1 MTLTLRPYQQEAL
14 DSIKSFYDRGIKKQ
28 LLVLATGG
36 GKTFCFSSIPSVIED
51 SLPMLVL
58 AHREELLDQAKRS
71 LEIAHPEFKIQIEQA
86 SRKVDTDCDVVVA
99 SVPTLGRKDSERI
112 KKFQPNHFKTIIVD
126 ESHHASA
133 STYRNILDYFQDYF
147 LLGVTATPQRSDN
160 VRLTDVFDEIV
171 YYKTMPELIKEGW
184 LSPVVGYRVK
194 TSVDISSVQTNRG
207 DYVESQ
213 LQAAVDIPARNDAIV
228 DAYNDIVPHSKAIVF
243 CAGVDHAYN
252 VASSFKK
259 SGISVATIVG
269 ETSSE
274 QRHEIFAK
282 FRTGEIKVITNANV
296 LCLDTETEI
305 LTDQGWTKYNEMTY
319 RHKVAN
325 WDDGNVHFVEPQEI
339 VVRDRL
345 SWENMYVLE
354 TRTRSIR
361 VTGGHRMLYRTSTHS
376 QWLKTAVENIADKS
390 VQLPVCGNAS
400 PFTIEVPSEFPSF
413 SSKKLKSLISSTAY
427 NLRNRENYTWET
439 SFKEASNRINS
450 RYSLAYKNPSDLT
463 LDECRFIGFWIGD
476 GSVNDKLIRG
486 GREYILSQSTS
497 YPNIVNWIDS
507 LLSRLGIDYIRRDK
521 TTFKIPHIRWSIP
534 RGTGRGS
541 QKRKGIYHLEP
552 YLNKSGTNLFW
563 GFNRD
568 QILALIEGFWYA
580 DGNHGQAISTP
591 DSYLIHNTNK
601 DLLDLL
607 QSILVVRN
615 LNASVLPGRFP
626 VSPTHKQ
633 IYTLTVYD
641 RQVHHM
647 GSKPFHL
654 IQKEN
659 LTWFPEK
666 VWCVKTD
673 TKNIITRRNGR
684 VTVMG
689 NTEGFD
695 EPSVETIILARPTR
709 SNLLYTQIVGRGT
722 RLFEGKSKCT
732 IIDIA
737 DTTRGKKPLGL
748 PSLLG
753 LPPDFDLQGKDLLD
767 AADKYNDLLSQS
779 PGKALQCLSV
789 DDIELSYQQINLFMP
804 PPPNE
809 FVQKY
814 SCLVW
819 AEIAENEFH
828 ISMNENDSLRIYIDA
843 IGRWTVDHYRRSSTG
858 SKATTLGHPKDM
870 KECFTRS
877 DKWIMKNYNTTL
889 IDANAAW
896 RADAP
901 TDKQVKILKKIGIQI
916 TPNMTKG
923 LASQII
929 SKYFESNPRPN
940 WLKNKISSKNKW

>member
-1 MTLTLRPYQQEAL
+1 MTLTLRPYQVEAL
-14 DSIKSFYDRGIKKQ
+14 DAIKSFYDRGIKKQ

-36 GKTFCFSSIPSVIED
+36 GKTFCFSSIPSVIEG

-58 AHREELLDQAKRS
+58 AHREELLDQAKKS
-71 LEIAHPEFKIQIEQA
+71 LQIAHPEFKIQIEQA

-112 KKFQPNHFKTIIVD
+112 KKFSPHHFKTIIVD

-171 YYKTMPELIKEGW
+171 YYKTMPELIREGW

-207 DYVESQ
+207 DYVEAQ

-228 DAYNDIVPHSKAIVF
+228 DAYNDISPDTKAIVF
-243 CAGVDHAYN
+243 CAGVQHAYN

-296 LCLDTETEI
+296 L
-305 LTDQGWTKYNEMTY
+305 
-319 RHKVAN
+319 
-325 WDDGNVHFVEPQEI
+325 
-339 VVRDRL
+339 
-345 SWENMYVLE
+345 
-354 TRTRSIR
+354 
-361 VTGGHRMLYRTSTHS
+361 
-376 QWLKTAVENIADKS
+376 
-390 VQLPVCGNAS
+390 
-400 PFTIEVPSEFPSF
+400 
-413 SSKKLKSLISSTAY
+413 
-427 NLRNRENYTWET
+427 
-439 SFKEASNRINS
+439 
-450 RYSLAYKNPSDLT
+450 
-463 LDECRFIGFWIGD
+463 
-476 GSVNDKLIRG
+476 
-486 GREYILSQSTS
+486 
-497 YPNIVNWIDS
+497 
-507 LLSRLGIDYIRRDK
+507 
-521 TTFKIPHIRWSIP
+521 
-534 RGTGRGS
+534 
-541 QKRKGIYHLEP
+541 
-552 YLNKSGTNLFW
+552 
-563 GFNRD
+563 
-568 QILALIEGFWYA
+568 
-580 DGNHGQAISTP
+580 
-591 DSYLIHNTNK
+591 
-601 DLLDLL
+601 
-607 QSILVVRN
+607 
-615 LNASVLPGRFP
+615 
-626 VSPTHKQ
+626 
-633 IYTLTVYD
+633 
-641 RQVHHM
+641 
-647 GSKPFHL
+647 
-654 IQKEN
+654 
-659 LTWFPEK
+659 
-666 VWCVKTD
+666 
-673 TKNIITRRNGR
+673 
-684 VTVMG
+684 
-689 NTEGFD
+689 TEGFD

-753 LPPDFDLQGKDLLD
+753 LPPDFDLQGKDFLD

-819 AEIAENEFH
+819 AETAENEFH

-843 IGRWTVDHYRRSSTG
+843 IGRWTVDHHTRSSTG
-858 SKATTLGHPKDM
+858 VKLTTLGHPKDM
-870 KECFTRS
+870 KDCFTRS

-896 RADAP
+896 RADSP
-901 TDKQVKILKKIGIQI
+901 TDKQLKILKRIGIQI

-923 LASQII
+923 TASQII
-929 SKYFESNPRPN
+929 SKYFEANPRPN
-940 WLKNKISSKNKW
+940 WLKNKLSSKNKW